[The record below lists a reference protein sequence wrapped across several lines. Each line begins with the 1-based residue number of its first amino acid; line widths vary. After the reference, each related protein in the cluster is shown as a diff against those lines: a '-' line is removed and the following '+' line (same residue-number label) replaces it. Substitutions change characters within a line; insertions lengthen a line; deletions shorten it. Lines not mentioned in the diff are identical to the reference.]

1 MTTIKYYCYSQKS
14 LKKHYIRQPK
24 LSNIQPKLMI
34 IGIFYFMLLCE
45 RAFHFV
51 VYEKSE

>member
-14 LKKHYIRQPK
+14 LKNNTYDNQNC
-24 LSNIQPKLMI
+24 NIQPKLMI